1 MMIQWET
8 LRVYLSLPGGVAGWK
23 VKDDEGNQWG
33 NLCSRDVLDQ
43 SIEDFRATMRARRH
57 GRLGDGR

>member
-1 MMIQWET
+1 MKIQWET

-33 NLCSRDVLDQ
+33 DLCSRAALDQ
-43 SIEDFRATMRARRH
+43 SIEDFRATMRARWH
-57 GRLGDGR
+57 GQHGGG